1 METKT
6 DLSEVEKGAGDR
18 TSKESSNRR
27 FTPWLNDILRGFN
40 RDRPEDKWRQ
50 TRVLEVESNPEGW
63 PRVAAVIDSEANFMI
78 FRKFGYLRTRLI
90 VWHQDRLREL
100 ENLLGDL
107 DLEDFKDDSARRAL
121 CCRQGDDG
129 RSPPKRK
136 LLFQEL
142 SRELELYDD
151 LLKRSAEAHQYD
163 VPSEKAREAM
173 AGLIWNDA
181 QLCHLDRSYI
191 EHVDDLV
198 AICSDKESGS
208 IHGMLLDLAR
218 KTCIGRSFIR
228 FLLRGRTQRMKLQG
242 ASVLHLELFDKR
254 RFDGLVAFLFTM
266 VLVISLMGPVMILY
280 RIRSFDGYLQLVVA
294 LAFTTMFAGLCASA
308 TSAKRHEICAATA
321 AYCAVL
327 LVFLAQSN

>member
-6 DLSEVEKGAGDR
+6 DLSEVEKGASDY
-18 TSKESSNRR
+18 TSKQRSSPR
-27 FTPWLNDILRGFN
+27 FTTWLNDIVQKASE
-40 RDRPEDKWRQ
+40 DRPEEKWRQ

-63 PRVAAVIDSEANFMI
+63 PRLAAVIDSDANFMI
-78 FRKFGYLRTRLI
+78 FRKFGYLRTRLL

-100 ENLLGDL
+100 EELLGDL
-107 DLEDFKDDSARRAL
+107 DLEDFKDDATRRAL

-142 SRELELYDD
+142 SREMELYDD
-151 LLKRSAEAHQYD
+151 LLKRCADAHQYE

-181 QLCHLDRSYI
+181 QLSHLDRSYI

-208 IHGMLLDLAR
+208 IHGLLLDLAR

-228 FLLRGRTQRMKLQG
+228 FLLRGKTQKRKLRG

-266 VLVISLMGPVMILY
+266 VVVVSLMGPIMILY
-280 RIRSFDGYLQLVVA
+280 RIRASNGYLQLAVA

-308 TSAKRHEICAATA
+308 TSARRHEICAATA
-321 AYCAVL
+321 A
-327 LVFLAQSN
+327 